1 MFSNQSPCGPCGCA
15 AADPAAGAANGLKS
29 LWGCC
34 KQIIPQSVCVC
45 CCAENNKLIKK
56 IQYNRTELQIDL
68 SVLKKMKDLL
78 LFVSVGVNIPENGTF
93 R

>member
-1 MFSNQSPCGPCGCA
+1 M
-15 AADPAAGAANGLKS
+15 
-29 LWGCC
+29 
-34 KQIIPQSVCVC
+34 CV

-56 IQYNRTELQIDL
+56 VHYNRTELQIDL

-78 LFVSVGVNIPENGTF
+78 LFVSVGVNIPENATF